1 MVKNLPTIE
10 RSTRIRFGRNATE
23 DQAENTIVFN
33 ASNVE
38 LQATNPGAVYLS
50 PIRFRE
56 DFSDPEIVLL
66 MYNKQT
72 GEITESGSSAS
83 TAVEPPFQLVSGF
96 GNTTTYTLE
105 FNNPETAFVT
115 ESNVGI
121 ANSNPVHT
129 LDVGSNLFVE
139 DTGSNVLTVLGN
151 TYIQNDVN
159 IDGNLNV
166 KGVFARIDTV
176 NTSIK
181 DAIVELGR
189 GNTSSDLG
197 LIMDRPDSN
206 VTVGF
211 REGTDELIMAYT
223 DSSAEGTTIVP
234 LTSKDLSVR
243 VYGNVEANYFTG
255 DGSLLSNIAS
265 NLQEITDNGNTTS
278 NTVQFTNPDVGLV
291 ATGNVE
297 ASNFVATGNVE
308 ASYFI
313 GDGSLLSNIASNL
326 QEITDNGNTTS
337 NTVQFTNPDVGLV
350 ATGNVEASY
359 FIGDG
364 SQLTGIA
371 ATLEDVVTNSN
382 TTSNT
387 VQFTNTDVGLVAT
400 GNIQANYFIGDGS
413 QLSNVATTLQAITDN
428 GNTTSNTIQFTNN
441 NVSLTTLG
449 NVTVGSNFS
458 KALFEVVSYTEIT
471 PEFRQS
477 GQTIQTTSSSEN
489 MGWSVS
495 ISGDG
500 TRAVVGAP
508 YNGTNNTGR
517 VAVYDLSGSQWTQVG
532 SDIVGQSTSAFL
544 GRSLAISYDGSRIA
558 IGNDVN
564 NKVMIYELVNS
575 AWTQLGNDITGTGG
589 FGYAVALSS
598 DGSYVVVGTD
608 GGDYVEV
615 YEWSGSNWSK
625 RGSTMSWGSIPN
637 GFGNAVD
644 ISSDGSRIVIGIPE
658 EGSGLG
664 RLRVYDY
671 NGSQWQLILDAFANT
686 ISGQVD
692 SYQYYST
699 SVGISADGS
708 RIIVSAAASNT
719 VQSFVHVL
727 EYDGSNWSKVG
738 NTLYGD
744 TTNGQFG
751 HSAAISS
758 DGSRIVVGAYNTGR
772 GYVQIYEL
780 DNNQWNQIGANLV
793 GVSPEDEYG
802 WDVDISG
809 DGTRVIVGIP
819 GTSSTFTDGAVK
831 LYNYVTADEATFF
844 EVDNVNSRVG
854 IMTDSPAYTLDVHG
868 DANVESLAVTS
879 NIGIGT
885 TTPQY
890 NLDVRGTANVDS
902 ITVTNGDVGIV
913 ATGNVEANYFIGDG
927 SQLTGLAATLEDVVT
942 NSNTTSNTVQFTNSD
957 VGIVATGNVE
967 ANYFIGDGSQL
978 TGLVTDLESVANNG
992 NTTSN
997 TIQFTNPTTAFTTDL
1012 TSNVGLKLEQLAN
1025 VNITTPQTDHLLVY
1039 DGSDWVNEYNIHNFI
1054 KVHNTTGSTL
1064 YKGNV
1069 VYIVDSFNNNVANV
1083 ALAKS
1088 DSSSTMPAIGLIHE
1102 DILTGQEGSAV
1113 AYGKVQGIDTT
1124 GFTEGQTVYVSNTS
1138 AGNIMNTK
1146 PYGLTDQIQNVG
1158 VCIKVSQ
1165 NNGVVFVTGVGRSN
1179 DIPNAPIVTD
1189 PSYVYVNDQNN
1200 DLKKIE
1206 PSNLLTQLQTLQQ
1219 VTDTS
1224 NTTSNTVQFTNTDV
1238 SLTTSGAVSVGS
1250 LTSTSNIFEVS
1261 RTVNLPEINSSGTW
1275 NGASYVKSNSD
1286 GSMIVA
1292 RYSAGYT
1299 RVFEWNE
1306 FSYTWTK
1313 RGNDVSVSGAG
1324 TGPVDI
1330 SDDGNRIVVGYPQ
1343 ENSARGAARVY
1354 ELNGNSWVK
1363 IAESA
1368 GTQNGMEL
1376 GHSVAISGD
1385 GSKYAYGAPFYDAFN
1400 YIQNFTVNNA
1410 GVMSVK
1416 DVGTNSIVSL
1426 HQTIWVAANIG
1437 RYVDLSYNGS
1447 IVAFSYNDIAYVGDT
1462 SSNPV
1467 ANIKTMSS
1475 SITGLSLRSDG
1486 LRLAVAGAQSTNDIE
1501 VYDNVRT
1508 TPILRST
1515 SANGNV
1521 VELSGDGNTL
1531 ICGDYTDTSNTGRVK
1546 VLKWNGSTWE
1556 QFGRDL
1562 VGTGTSGTGSSFGS
1576 SVSIS
1581 TDASKIFVHS
1591 VNTISAYEVLDGTYK
1606 QLYIDQNRNRIVANN
1621 IVEAGYFMGDGS
1633 QLTNISTTLQSITEN
1648 GNTTSNTVQ
1657 FTNTDVGIVATGN
1670 VQANYFIGDG
1680 SQLQGLSST
1689 LEDVVTNSNITSN
1702 TVQFTNTD
1710 VGIVATGNVH
1720 ANNFIGNVYASN
1732 VTISDGLIVN
1742 TGGVTKKF
1750 YSYKGTIPDQ
1760 NPTSS
1765 SNVSLTFTSN
1775 IFYAKVIAHLVE
1787 DETEFSNMSLEVGGG
1802 SRTGGTT
1809 PNLKL
1814 GSVSVFGNASTNPWD
1829 SAVDVS
1835 TYAGS
1840 LEITPS
1846 ATINNGDTPGT
1857 KPDALYNIFVEY
1869 ISPDHVNGR
1878 LSSISLGGTTVKTF
1892 NY

>member
-1 MVKNLPTIE
+1 MVKNIPTIE
-10 RSTRIRFGRNATE
+10 RSTKIRFGKNAIE

-38 LQATNPGAVYLS
+38 LQANTPGAVYLS

-56 DFSDPEIVLL
+56 DFDDPEIVLL

-83 TAVEPPFQLVSGF
+83 TAVEPPLNLVTGF
-96 GNTTTYTLE
+96 GNTTPHTVE
-105 FNNPETAFVT
+105 FENPATAFVT

-121 ANSNPVHT
+121 ANSNPVRT

-139 DTGSNVLTVLGN
+139 DIGSNVLTVMGN

-211 REGTDELIMAYT
+211 KESTDELIMAYT

-308 ASYFI
+308 ATYFI
-313 GDGSLLSNIASNL
+313 GDGSQLTGLAATLEDVVTNS
-326 QEITDNGNTTS
+326 NTTS
-337 NTVQFTNPDVGLV
+337 NTVQFTNADVGIV
-350 ATGNVEASY
+350 ATGNVSANY

-387 VQFTNTDVGLVAT
+387 IQFTNTDVGLVAT

-477 GQTIQTTSSSEN
+477 GQTIQTTSSAEN
-489 MGWSVS
+489 VGWCVS

-564 NKVMIYELVNS
+564 NKVMIYELVNNQWS
-575 AWTQLGNDITGTGG
+575 QLGSDITSTSTGLG
-589 FGYAVALSS
+589 YFGYAVALSS
-598 DGSYVVVGTD
+598 DGSRVVVGTWND
-608 GGDYVEV
+608 EYVEV
-615 YEWSGSNWSK
+615 YEWGGSSWAK
-625 RGSTMSWGSIPN
+625 IGSTLN
-637 GFGNAVD
+637 GINNSDFGRAVD
-644 ISSDGSRIVIGIPE
+644 ISSDGSRIVV
-658 EGSGLG
+658 GSSGESAGVG
-664 RLRVYDY
+664 RVYIYQYNGSQWQAVGGFISGPLTYFNYFGSSVAISSNGSRVVVGGVGSATVNSAVRVYDY
-671 NGSQWQLILDAFANT
+671 NGSQWQLVGSALQGT
-686 ISGQVD
+686 
-692 SYQYYST
+692 T
-699 SVGISADGS
+699 S
-708 RIIVSAAASNT
+708 N
-719 VQSFVHVL
+719 
-727 EYDGSNWSKVG
+727 K
-738 NTLYGD
+738 
-744 TTNGQFG
+744 FG
-751 HSAAISS
+751 HSVAISS
-758 DGSRIVVGAYNTGR
+758 DGSRIVVGAYADSKGR
-772 GYVQIYEL
+772 VRMYEL
-780 DNNQWNQIGANLV
+780 DNNQWNQIGTLA
-793 GVSPEDEYG
+793 GVTPEDEYG
-802 WDVDISG
+802 WDVDVSG
-809 DGTRVIVGIP
+809 DGTRFIIGIP
-819 GTSSTFTDGAVK
+819 GTTSSFTDGAVK
-831 LYNYVTADEATFF
+831 LYNYVTSDEATFF
-844 EVDNVNSRVG
+844 EVDNVNNRVG

-868 DANVESLAVTS
+868 DANAESLVVTS

-890 NLDVRGTANVDS
+890 NLDIHGTANVDS
-902 ITVTNGDVGIV
+902 ITV
-913 ATGNVEANYFIGDG
+913 
-927 SQLTGLAATLEDVVT
+927 
-942 NSNTTSNTVQFTNSD
+942 TNSD

-967 ANYFIGDGSQL
+967 ATYFIGNGSQL

-1025 VNITTPQTDHLLVY
+1025 VNITTPQSDHLLMY

-1088 DSSSTMPAIGLIHE
+1088 DSSSTMPAIGLVYE
-1102 DILTGQEGSAV
+1102 DILNGQEGSAM

-1138 AGNIMNTK
+1138 TGNIMNTK

-1158 VCIKVSQ
+1158 ICIKEHQ
-1165 NNGVVFVTGVGRSN
+1165 TNGVVFVTGVGRSN
-1179 DIPNAPIVTD
+1179 DIPNAPLVTD
-1189 PSYVYVNDQNN
+1189 PNYVYVNDQNN
-1200 DLKKIE
+1200 DFKKIE

-1224 NTTSNTVQFTNTDV
+1224 NTTSNT
-1238 SLTTSGAVSVGS
+1238 
-1250 LTSTSNIFEVS
+1250 I
-1261 RTVNLPEINSSGTW
+1261 
-1275 NGASYVKSNSD
+1275 
-1286 GSMIVA
+1286 
-1292 RYSAGYT
+1292 
-1299 RVFEWNE
+1299 
-1306 FSYTWTK
+1306 
-1313 RGNDVSVSGAG
+1313 
-1324 TGPVDI
+1324 
-1330 SDDGNRIVVGYPQ
+1330 
-1343 ENSARGAARVY
+1343 
-1354 ELNGNSWVK
+1354 
-1363 IAESA
+1363 
-1368 GTQNGMEL
+1368 
-1376 GHSVAISGD
+1376 
-1385 GSKYAYGAPFYDAFN
+1385 
-1400 YIQNFTVNNA
+1400 
-1410 GVMSVK
+1410 
-1416 DVGTNSIVSL
+1416 
-1426 HQTIWVAANIG
+1426 
-1437 RYVDLSYNGS
+1437 
-1447 IVAFSYNDIAYVGDT
+1447 
-1462 SSNPV
+1462 
-1467 ANIKTMSS
+1467 
-1475 SITGLSLRSDG
+1475 
-1486 LRLAVAGAQSTNDIE
+1486 
-1501 VYDNVRT
+1501 
-1508 TPILRST
+1508 
-1515 SANGNV
+1515 
-1521 VELSGDGNTL
+1521 
-1531 ICGDYTDTSNTGRVK
+1531 
-1546 VLKWNGSTWE
+1546 
-1556 QFGRDL
+1556 
-1562 VGTGTSGTGSSFGS
+1562 
-1576 SVSIS
+1576 
-1581 TDASKIFVHS
+1581 
-1591 VNTISAYEVLDGTYK
+1591 
-1606 QLYIDQNRNRIVANN
+1606 
-1621 IVEAGYFMGDGS
+1621 
-1633 QLTNISTTLQSITEN
+1633 
-1648 GNTTSNTVQ
+1648 Q
-1657 FTNTDVGIVATGN
+1657 FTNTDVGISATGN
-1670 VQANYFIGDG
+1670 VEANYFVGDG
-1680 SQLQGLSST
+1680 VYIPDTDTTVSSKYVPATTVSAEWGARFHGTSNDFGYSIHTDSNRNVFAFGYYNSDPFTLYNADGTAFGTQLSRSGSMFGDIFLAKYNTSGVVQWATKMGGTSADVGRKLSMDSDGNVLVTGYYVSNPFTLYNADGTAFGTTLSKST
-1689 LEDVVTNSNITSN
+1689 GYDIFIAKYNTSGMAQWATRISGTGADYGYGISTDSNGNVLVTGNYESNPLTLYNADGTAFGTTLTNSGGSDVFIAKYNTSGMAQWATRIAGTSN
-1702 TVQFTNTD
+1702 DFGYSISTD
-1710 VGIVATGNVH
+1710 SDGNVF
-1720 ANNFIGNVYASN
+1720 AIGYYQTNSVTLYNADGTAFGTTLTNSGGVDVFIAKYNTSGVVQWATRIAGTGSEYGRGISTDSDGNVFVTGFYQSN
-1732 VTISDGLIVN
+1732 PVT
-1742 TGGVTKKF
+1742 
-1750 YSYKGTIPDQ
+1750 
-1760 NPTSS
+1760 
-1765 SNVSLTFTSN
+1765 
-1775 IFYAKVIAHLVE
+1775 
-1787 DETEFSNMSLEVGGG
+1787 
-1802 SRTGGTT
+1802 
-1809 PNLKL
+1809 
-1814 GSVSVFGNASTNPWD
+1814 
-1829 SAVDVS
+1829 
-1835 TYAGS
+1835 
-1840 LEITPS
+1840 
-1846 ATINNGDTPGT
+1846 
-1857 KPDALYNIFVEY
+1857 LYNADGTAFSTTLSNSGGQDVFIAKYNTSGAVQWATRIAGTVDENGFSITTDRLGNVLVVGYYESNPLTLY
-1869 ISPDHVNGR
+1869 NARWYSLWYNVNQFG
-1878 LSSISLGGTTVKTF
+1878 SSRHIHSQIQHEWCGSMGYKNSWKL
-1892 NY
+1892 

>member
-10 RSTRIRFGRNATE
+10 RSTRIRFGKNATE

-56 DFSDPEIVLL
+56 DFDDPEIVLL

-139 DTGSNVLTVLGN
+139 DTGSNVLTVMGN

-189 GNTSSDLG
+189 GNISSDLG

-291 ATGNVE
+291 ATGNVQ
-297 ASNFVATGNVE
+297 AN
-308 ASYFI
+308 YFI
-313 GDGSLLSNIASNL
+313 GDGSQLSNVATTL
-326 QEITDNGNTTS
+326 QAITDNGNTTS
-337 NTVQFTNPDVGLV
+337 NTIQFTNPDVSLV
-350 ATGNVEASY
+350 ATGNVEANY

-364 SQLTGIA
+364 SQLSNV
-371 ATLEDVVTNSN
+371 ATTLQAITDNGN
-382 TTSNT
+382 TTSNV
-387 VQFTNTDVGLVAT
+387 VQFTNPDVSLVAT

-428 GNTTSNTIQFTNN
+428 GNTTSNTVQFTNADIGL
-441 NVSLTTLG
+441 VATG
-449 NVTVGSNFS
+449 N
-458 KALFEVVSYTEIT
+458 
-471 PEFRQS
+471 
-477 GQTIQTTSSSEN
+477 IQAN
-489 MGWSVS
+489 YF
-495 ISGDG
+495 IGDG
-500 TRAVVGAP
+500 
-508 YNGTNNTGR
+508 
-517 VAVYDLSGSQWTQVG
+517 SQLEG
-532 SDIVGQSTSAFL
+532 
-544 GRSLAISYDGSRIA
+544 
-558 IGNDVN
+558 
-564 NKVMIYELVNS
+564 
-575 AWTQLGNDITGTGG
+575 
-589 FGYAVALSS
+589 LSS
-598 DGSYVVVGTD
+598 TLEDVVTN
-608 GGDYVEV
+608 
-615 YEWSGSNWSK
+615 SNI
-625 RGSTMSWGSIPN
+625 T
-637 GFGNAVD
+637 
-644 ISSDGSRIVIGIPE
+644 
-658 EGSGLG
+658 
-664 RLRVYDY
+664 
-671 NGSQWQLILDAFANT
+671 
-686 ISGQVD
+686 
-692 SYQYYST
+692 
-699 SVGISADGS
+699 
-708 RIIVSAAASNT
+708 SNT
-719 VQSFVHVL
+719 VQFT
-727 EYDGSNWSKVG
+727 
-738 NTLYGD
+738 NT
-744 TTNGQFG
+744 N
-751 HSAAISS
+751 
-758 DGSRIVVGAYNTGR
+758 
-772 GYVQIYEL
+772 
-780 DNNQWNQIGANLV
+780 
-793 GVSPEDEYG
+793 
-802 WDVDISG
+802 
-809 DGTRVIVGIP
+809 VGIVAT
-819 GTSSTFTDGAVK
+819 GNVHA
-831 LYNYVTADEATFF
+831 NYF
-844 EVDNVNSRVG
+844 
-854 IMTDSPAYTLDVHG
+854 
-868 DANVESLAVTS
+868 
-879 NIGIGT
+879 IGN
-885 TTPQY
+885 
-890 NLDVRGTANVDS
+890 NLDINGTASVDS
-902 ITVTNGDVGIV
+902 ITVTNSDVGIVATGNVEAAYFIGDGSELSNITLQQVTDTSNTTSNTVQFTNTDVGIVATGNVEAAYFIGDGSELSNITLQQVTDTSNTTSNTVQFTNIDVGIV
-913 ATGNVEANYFIGDG
+913 ATGNVEANYFIG
-927 SQLTGLAATLEDVVT
+927 
-942 NSNTTSNTVQFTNSD
+942 NSLDINGTASVDSITATNSD
-957 VGIVATGNVE
+957 VGIIATGNVE

-1012 TSNVGLKLEQLAN
+1012 TSNVGIKLDQLAN
-1025 VNITTPQTDHLLVY
+1025 VVITSPQTDHLLVY
-1039 DGSDWVNEYNIHNFI
+1039 DGTDWVNEYNIHNFI
-1054 KVHNTTGSTL
+1054 KVHNTTSSTL

-1088 DSSSTMPAIGLIHE
+1088 DSASTMPAIGLIHE
-1102 DILTGQEGSAV
+1102 DVLPGQEGSAV
-1113 AYGKVQGIDTT
+1113 AYGKVQGIDTS

-1158 VCIKVSQ
+1158 VCIRVDQ

-1189 PSYVYVNDQNN
+1189 PNYVYVNDQNN

-1224 NTTSNTVQFTNTDV
+1224 NTTSNTVQLTNADVGLVATGNVEANYFVGDGIYMPRSDMTISAIDIPSSASVEWATRIAGAYNDRGQDILTDSGGNTYTTGYYFS
-1238 SLTTSGAVSVGS
+1238 SLSLYNSDGTEFGTTLSGSGGDDVFIAKYNTSGAAQWVTRIAGTSNEDAVHMS
-1250 LTSTSNIFEVS
+1250 LDSGGNVYVIGYYRSTSLIFYNADGTAFGTTLSNSGINDVFIAKYNTSGVVQWATRIAGTSSEFGNGISTDSGGNVYVTGSYSSTPLTLYNAGGTAFGTTLSNSGSNDTFIAKYNTSGVVQWATRIAGTFDELGYGMHIDSGGNVYVTGYYNSTTCTLYNVDGTAFGTTLPSPVYNSNCFLVKYNTSGVVQWVARIDGATGDDYGYGISADNDQNIYV
-1261 RTVNLPEINSSGTW
+1261 TGYYSS
-1275 NGASYVKSNSD
+1275 SPLSLYNSD
-1286 GSMIVA
+1286 GTAFGTTLS
-1292 RYSAGYT
+1292 
-1299 RVFEWNE
+1299 N
-1306 FSYTWTK
+1306 
-1313 RGNDVSVSGAG
+1313 SGG
-1324 TGPVDI
+1324 
-1330 SDDGNRIVVGYPQ
+1330 SDTFIAKYAS
-1343 ENSARGAARVY
+1343 NSA
-1354 ELNGNSWVK
+1354 
-1363 IAESA
+1363 
-1368 GTQNGMEL
+1368 
-1376 GHSVAISGD
+1376 
-1385 GSKYAYGAPFYDAFN
+1385 N
-1400 YIQNFTVNNA
+1400 YYT
-1410 GVMSVK
+1410 
-1416 DVGTNSIVSL
+1416 
-1426 HQTIWVAANIG
+1426 TI
-1437 RYVDLSYNGS
+1437 D
-1447 IVAFSYNDIAYVGDT
+1447 
-1462 SSNPV
+1462 SSNV
-1467 ANIKTMSS
+1467 
-1475 SITGLSLRSDG
+1475 
-1486 LRLAVAGAQSTNDIE
+1486 
-1501 VYDNVRT
+1501 
-1508 TPILRST
+1508 
-1515 SANGNV
+1515 
-1521 VELSGDGNTL
+1521 L
-1531 ICGDYTDTSNTGRVK
+1531 IIDT
-1546 VLKWNGSTWE
+1546 
-1556 QFGRDL
+1556 
-1562 VGTGTSGTGSSFGS
+1562 
-1576 SVSIS
+1576 
-1581 TDASKIFVHS
+1581 
-1591 VNTISAYEVLDGTYK
+1591 
-1606 QLYIDQNRNRIVANN
+1606 
-1621 IVEAGYFMGDGS
+1621 
-1633 QLTNISTTLQSITEN
+1633 
-1648 GNTTSNTVQ
+1648 NTVQ

-1670 VQANYFIGDG
+1670 IHANYFIGDG
-1680 SQLQGLSST
+1680 SQLEGLAAT
-1689 LEDVVTNSNITSN
+1689 LEDVVTNSNTTSN

-1720 ANNFIGNVYASN
+1720 ANNFIGDVYASN
-1732 VTISDGLIVN
+1732 VTITDGLIVN

-1750 YSYKGTIPDQ
+1750 YSYEGTIPDQ
-1760 NPTSS
+1760 TLTTS

-1878 LSSISLGGTTVKTF
+1878 LSSISLGGTNVKTF

>member
-1 MVKNLPTIE
+1 MVKNIPTIE
-10 RSTRIRFGRNATE
+10 RSTRIRFGKNATE

-66 MYNKQT
+66 MYNKET

-83 TAVEPPFQLVSGF
+83 TAVEPPLQLVSGF
-96 GNTTTYTLE
+96 GNTTSYTLE

-121 ANSNPVHT
+121 ANSIPVHT

-139 DTGSNVLTVLGN
+139 DTGSNVLTVMGN

-313 GDGSLLSNIASNL
+313 GDGSQLTGLAATLEDVVTNS
-326 QEITDNGNTTS
+326 NTTS
-337 NTVQFTNPDVGLV
+337 NTVQFTNADVGIV
-350 ATGNVEASY
+350 ATGNVSANY

-387 VQFTNTDVGLVAT
+387 IQFTNTDVGLVAT

-477 GQTIQTTSSSEN
+477 GQTIQTTSSAEN

-517 VAVYDLSGSQWTQVG
+517 VAVYDLSGSQWTQIG
-532 SDIVGQSTSAFL
+532 SDIVGQSTNAYL
-544 GRSLAISYDGSRIA
+544 GKSVAISYNGSRIA
-558 IGNDVN
+558 IGNDAN

-575 AWTQLGNDITGTGG
+575 VWTQLGNNITGTGG

-608 GGDYVEV
+608 GGDYAEV

-625 RGSTMSWGSIPN
+625 RGSTLSWGSIPN

-644 ISSDGSRIVIGIPE
+644 ISSDGSRIVVGIPE

-671 NGSQWQLILDAFANT
+671 SGSQWQLILDAFANT
-686 ISGQVD
+686 ISGQVN

-819 GTSSTFTDGAVK
+819 GTTSTFTDGAVK
-831 LYNYVTADEATFF
+831 LYNYVTSDEATFF
-844 EVDNVNSRVG
+844 EVDNVNNRVG

-868 DANVESLAVTS
+868 DANAESLVVTS

-890 NLDVRGTANVDS
+890 NLDVHGTANVDS
-902 ITVTNGDVGIV
+902 ITV
-913 ATGNVEANYFIGDG
+913 
-927 SQLTGLAATLEDVVT
+927 
-942 NSNTTSNTVQFTNSD
+942 TNSD

-967 ANYFIGDGSQL
+967 ASNFIATGNVEATYFIGNGSQL

-1054 KVHNTTGSTL
+1054 KVHNSTGSTL

-1088 DSSSTMPAIGLIHE
+1088 DSSSTMPAIGLVYE
-1102 DILTGQEGSAV
+1102 DISDGQEGSAV

-1138 AGNIMNTK
+1138 AGNVMNTK
-1146 PYGLTDQIQNVG
+1146 PYGPTDQIQNVG
-1158 VCIKVSQ
+1158 ICIRSHQ
-1165 NNGVVFVTGVGRSN
+1165 TNGIVFVTGVGRSN
-1179 DIPNAPIVTD
+1179 DIPNAPIVAD
-1189 PSYVYVNDQNN
+1189 ESDLNYVYVNDQNN
-1200 DLKKIE
+1200 DFKKIE

-1224 NTTSNTVQFTNTDV
+1224 NATSNTVQFTN
-1238 SLTTSGAVSVGS
+1238 A
-1250 LTSTSNIFEVS
+1250 
-1261 RTVNLPEINSSGTW
+1261 
-1275 NGASYVKSNSD
+1275 
-1286 GSMIVA
+1286 
-1292 RYSAGYT
+1292 
-1299 RVFEWNE
+1299 
-1306 FSYTWTK
+1306 
-1313 RGNDVSVSGAG
+1313 
-1324 TGPVDI
+1324 
-1330 SDDGNRIVVGYPQ
+1330 
-1343 ENSARGAARVY
+1343 
-1354 ELNGNSWVK
+1354 
-1363 IAESA
+1363 
-1368 GTQNGMEL
+1368 
-1376 GHSVAISGD
+1376 
-1385 GSKYAYGAPFYDAFN
+1385 
-1400 YIQNFTVNNA
+1400 
-1410 GVMSVK
+1410 
-1416 DVGTNSIVSL
+1416 
-1426 HQTIWVAANIG
+1426 
-1437 RYVDLSYNGS
+1437 
-1447 IVAFSYNDIAYVGDT
+1447 
-1462 SSNPV
+1462 
-1467 ANIKTMSS
+1467 
-1475 SITGLSLRSDG
+1475 
-1486 LRLAVAGAQSTNDIE
+1486 
-1501 VYDNVRT
+1501 
-1508 TPILRST
+1508 
-1515 SANGNV
+1515 
-1521 VELSGDGNTL
+1521 
-1531 ICGDYTDTSNTGRVK
+1531 
-1546 VLKWNGSTWE
+1546 
-1556 QFGRDL
+1556 
-1562 VGTGTSGTGSSFGS
+1562 
-1576 SVSIS
+1576 
-1581 TDASKIFVHS
+1581 
-1591 VNTISAYEVLDGTYK
+1591 
-1606 QLYIDQNRNRIVANN
+1606 
-1621 IVEAGYFMGDGS
+1621 
-1633 QLTNISTTLQSITEN
+1633 
-1648 GNTTSNTVQ
+1648 
-1657 FTNTDVGIVATGN
+1657 DVGIVATGN
-1670 VQANYFIGDG
+1670 VEANYFVGDGSQLTGLASNLESVVTNSNITSNTVLLTNTDVGLVATGNVEANYFIGDG
-1680 SQLQGLSST
+1680 SQLTGLPSN
-1689 LEDVVTNSNITSN
+1689 LENVVTNSNITSN

-1710 VGIVATGNVH
+1710 VGIVATGNVEASNFVAT
-1720 ANNFIGNVYASN
+1720 ANVEANYFIGDGSQLTGLASNLENVVTNSNITSNTIQFTNTDVGIVATGNVEASNFIGNVYASNVTISDGLIVATGNVEASNFIGNVYASN

-1742 TGGVTKKF
+1742 TDGVTKKF
-1750 YSYKGTIPDQ
+1750 YSYKGTIADQ
-1760 NPTSS
+1760 TPTSS
-1765 SNVSLTFTSN
+1765 SNVCLTFTSN
-1775 IFYAKVIAHLVE
+1775 IFYAKVVAHLVE
-1787 DETEFSNMSLEVGGG
+1787 DDTEFSNMSLEVGGG
-1802 SRTGGTT
+1802 SRTGNTT
-1809 PNLKL
+1809 PHLKL

-1829 SAVDVS
+1829 STVKVS
-1835 TYAGS
+1835 QVSGVTAGS

-1846 ATINNGDTPGT
+1846 ATINSGGGT
-1857 KPDALYNIFVEY
+1857 STDPALYNIFVEY
-1869 ISPDHVNGR
+1869 ITPDHVNGR
-1878 LSSISLGGTTVKTF
+1878 LSSISLGGTTQATF